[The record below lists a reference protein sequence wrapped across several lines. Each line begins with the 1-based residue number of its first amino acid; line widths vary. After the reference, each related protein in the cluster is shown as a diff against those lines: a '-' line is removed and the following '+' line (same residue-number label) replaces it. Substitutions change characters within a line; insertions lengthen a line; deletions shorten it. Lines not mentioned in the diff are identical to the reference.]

1 MSMNKARYT
10 QEVPEDRKELLNALN
25 EHKKPVKIMIL
36 GGVDTGKTTLA
47 TFLANELLSSGFRIA
62 IIDSDIGQKGIL
74 PPATI
79 SLGFPEGLFESFG
92 EIKAYKHYFVG
103 SITPNQFFGEMIAGV
118 KLLTDEAEKKADI
131 IIIDTTG
138 MISGAGVELKRM
150 KIETVKPDVIVALQK
165 ENELEPILKPFEE
178 KTQIFRLEVSK
189 KVRKFSR
196 EERREIR
203 KEKWKKYFRD
213 SKSYTVNLNHFII
226 SGTQLFQ
233 GEDINENEKSLL
245 EALFKWLIIHG
256 RKIGGKYLIV
266 KVDTSN
272 IPRQVDKNVLQ
283 YIDFEKLS
291 NLLLGMIDKD
301 GFCVGL
307 GILKFVNFR
316 DMKAEIL
323 TPLDE
328 ETIKEIREIRF
339 GRVRVREDGEELG
352 LLDRN
357 AL

>member
-1 MSMNKARYT
+1 MNKARYT
-10 QEVPEDRKELLNALN
+10 QEVPEDRKELLNVLN
-25 EHKKPVKIMIL
+25 GHEKPVKVMIL

-47 TFLANELLSSGFRIA
+47 TFLANELLSSGFRVA

-92 EIKAYKHYFVG
+92 DIEAYKHYFVG

-118 KLLTDEAEKKADI
+118 KLLTDEAEKRADI

-178 KTQIFRLEVSK
+178 KVQIFRLEVSE
-189 KVRKFSR
+189 RARRFSR

-203 KEKWKKYFRD
+203 KEKWKEYFRD
-213 SKSYTVNLNHFII
+213 SNSYTVSLGHFII
-226 SGTQLFQ
+226 SGTQIFQ
-233 GEDINENEKSLL
+233 GEEINENEKSLL

-266 KVDTSN
+266 KADVAN
-272 IPRQVDKNVLQ
+272 IPRQVDRNVLQ
-283 YIDFEKLS
+283 YVDFEKLS
-291 NLLLGMIDKD
+291 NLILGMIDKE
-301 GFCVGL
+301 GFCIGL
-307 GILKFVNFR
+307 GILKFINFKE
-316 DMKAEIL
+316 MKAELL

-328 ETIKEIREIRF
+328 RAMEKVREIRF
-339 GRVRVREDGEELG
+339 GRIRVREDGEELG